1 MNEACSPPPR
11 QTEMSNPAEVLGE
24 SCPERARYHHHSH
37 LALKQSQVSVGLSFR
52 FVLLACYRF
61 PPKVVLTSEW
71 VQQRP
76 SPSEGSGIRRVHPA
90 PGSPVRNRNGSRQHE
105 APARL
110 GLFKPAGPSPRLP
123 TSWEEQ
129 ARGRGGGLLG
139 LCPQH
144 RSSPGD
150 QRPLGQGQGS
160 QMPGHPHTQCAR
172 APWLW
177 YLPCLVWSQVRRL
190 PHTAGG
196 RH

>member
-1 MNEACSPPPR
+1 
-11 QTEMSNPAEVLGE
+11 MSNPAEVLGE

-129 ARGRGGGLLG
+129 ARGRGGACWACAPSTDRPQETSDLWAKDRDPR
-139 LCPQH
+139 CPGTRT
-144 RSSPGD
+144 RSVPELPGSGTC
-150 QRPLGQGQGS
+150 RALSGPRSAGCPTPLVVVIEAIVS
-160 QMPGHPHTQCAR
+160 
-172 APWLW
+172 
-177 YLPCLVWSQVRRL
+177 
-190 PHTAGG
+190 
-196 RH
+196 

>member
-1 MNEACSPPPR
+1 
-11 QTEMSNPAEVLGE
+11 MSNPAEVLGE

-129 ARGRGGGLLG
+129 ARGRGGGPAG
-139 LCPQH
+139 PVPPAQIVPRRPATFGPRTGIPRCPGTRT
-144 RSSPGD
+144 RSVPELPGSGTC
-150 QRPLGQGQGS
+150 RALSGPRSAGCPTPLVVVIEAIVS
-160 QMPGHPHTQCAR
+160 
-172 APWLW
+172 
-177 YLPCLVWSQVRRL
+177 
-190 PHTAGG
+190 
-196 RH
+196 

>member
-1 MNEACSPPPR
+1 
-11 QTEMSNPAEVLGE
+11 MSNPAEVLGE

-76 SPSEGSGIRRVHPA
+76 SPSEGSGIRHVHPA
-90 PGSPVRNRNGSRQHE
+90 PGSQQTARSACTSGPVQTCGPIAPTADFLGGAGS
-105 APARL
+105 
-110 GLFKPAGPSPRLP
+110 GV
-123 TSWEEQ
+123 
-129 ARGRGGGLLG
+129 GGGRLLG

-172 APWLW
+172 APWL
-177 YLPCLVWSQVRRL
+177 
-190 PHTAGG
+190 
-196 RH
+196 